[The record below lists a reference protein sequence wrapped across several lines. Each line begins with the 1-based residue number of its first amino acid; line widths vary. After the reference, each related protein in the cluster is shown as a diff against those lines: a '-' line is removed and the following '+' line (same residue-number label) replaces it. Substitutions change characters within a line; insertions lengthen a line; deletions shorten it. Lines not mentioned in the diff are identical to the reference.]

1 MILVRF
7 VFVGC
12 FEVFLLFLLY
22 RFEAGSVGG
31 VGRILCVA
39 KVGGGGSNTAVL
51 VVVGIGMWVGCAA
64 GIDVVRE
71 AG

>member
-1 MILVRF
+1 M
-7 VFVGC
+7 
-12 FEVFLLFLLY
+12 
-22 RFEAGSVGG
+22 GG
-31 VGRILCVA
+31 VGRILSVA
-39 KVGGGGSNTAVL
+39 RVGGGGSNTAVL

>member
-1 MILVRF
+1 M
-7 VFVGC
+7 
-12 FEVFLLFLLY
+12 
-22 RFEAGSVGG
+22 GG
-31 VGRILCVA
+31 VGRILRVA
-39 KVGGGGSNTAVL
+39 RVGGGGGSNTAVL